1 MLHRVFVIEGIS
13 FWNHVKT
20 LNLTDFSA
28 FSHGASIVA
37 SVMNL
42 V

>member
-1 MLHRVFVIEGIS
+1 MLHPVSITEGIS
-13 FWNHVKT
+13 LWNRVKT

-28 FSHGASIVA
+28 FSHCVSFVA